1 MLEMSKMRYLIQSK
15 DMSSPLEIISEW
27 IASLSERERFW
38 MESEIAC
45 RAELAGP
52 NLDDYSSL
60 VD

>member
-1 MLEMSKMRYLIQSK
+1 MLGMSKMRYLIQSK